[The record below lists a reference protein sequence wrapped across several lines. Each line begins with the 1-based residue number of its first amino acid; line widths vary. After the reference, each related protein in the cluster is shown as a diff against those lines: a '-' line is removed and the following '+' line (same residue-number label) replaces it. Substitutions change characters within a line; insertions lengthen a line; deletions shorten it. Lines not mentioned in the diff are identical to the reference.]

1 MGVLYVGTLEA
12 EGWAEWA
19 EAELEWEADLA
30 DAERHDKIWEGAAQT
45 ELVRCEL
52 LMMSYRF
59 V

>member
-12 EGWAEWA
+12 DGWEEWA
-19 EAELEWEADLA
+19 EDELEWEADLA
-30 DAERHDKIWEGAAQT
+30 DADRHDRIWEGAQT